1 MILLG
6 ALVSVVE
13 NLVLVALPHGG
24 QRQARRNA
32 WLATIEGSALRGHL
46 AWSFRSPVK
55 RPHSAAE

>member
-1 MILLG
+1 MLLG
-6 ALVSVVE
+6 VFVSAVQ

-32 WLATIEGSALRGHL
+32 WLATVEDSPPRGHL
-46 AWSFRSPVK
+46 AWSSRPPVK